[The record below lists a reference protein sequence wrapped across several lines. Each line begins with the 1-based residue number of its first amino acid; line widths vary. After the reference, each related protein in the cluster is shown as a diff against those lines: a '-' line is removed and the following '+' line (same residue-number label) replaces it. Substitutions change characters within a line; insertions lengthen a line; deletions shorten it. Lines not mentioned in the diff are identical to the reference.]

1 MKTSQIA
8 VKAVV
13 RVFLLLLLISTVP
26 FLQGGNAKLQNFNF
40 IVHQTWTLIF
50 PAVLILGF
58 MGLLITCT
66 IKKYKTTDLNWLL
79 VVNTLVLMAYGIAVF
94 IKVYQA
100 VA

>member
-8 VKAVV
+8 AKAVV
-13 RVFLLLLLISTVP
+13 RIFLLLLLLSTIP

-40 IVHQTWTLIF
+40 TIHHAWTLIF
-50 PAVLILGF
+50 PAILILGF
-58 MGLLITCT
+58 IGLLIACT
-66 IKKYKTTDLNWLL
+66 IKKYKVADLNWLL
-79 VVNTLVLMAYGIAVF
+79 VINTLVLMAYGIAVF